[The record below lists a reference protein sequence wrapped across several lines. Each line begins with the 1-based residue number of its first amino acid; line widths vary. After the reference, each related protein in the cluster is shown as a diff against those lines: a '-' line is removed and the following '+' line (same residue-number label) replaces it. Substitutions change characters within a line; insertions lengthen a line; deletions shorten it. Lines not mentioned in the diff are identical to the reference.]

1 LGRFGGFDIC
11 VVQTGRLWV
20 RHSADLQ
27 SGVTDYHGNRK
38 GEDSVFES
46 SACGLFVMSK
56 GFKEAKI
63 YVNSEF
69 DLRRVLHEAASIFRI
84 YDRWQPRPY
93 TLG

>member
-1 LGRFGGFDIC
+1 MTIGPAVSTTAPIEVLLSQG
-11 VVQTGRLWV
+11 VSV
-20 RHSADLQ
+20 RVSAGCDEAML
-27 SGVTDYHGNRK
+27 SMVL
-38 GEDSVFES
+38 SVLES

-84 YDRWQPRPY
+84 YDRGQPRPY